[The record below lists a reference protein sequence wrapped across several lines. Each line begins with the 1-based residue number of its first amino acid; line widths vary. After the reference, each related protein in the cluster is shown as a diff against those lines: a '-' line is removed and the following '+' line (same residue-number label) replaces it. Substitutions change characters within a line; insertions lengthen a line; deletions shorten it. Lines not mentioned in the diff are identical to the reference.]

1 MCGRFVMAIPASK
14 LREMFKAE
22 NIPLLKARYNISP
35 GQDAAVLFD
44 DRTMGTATWGFA
56 RSAAMSGKQSALQF
70 NSRVETFIKTLAGG
84 SNATRHGQPCL
95 VPASGFYEFTAAT
108 SGRLKQPWYFT
119 LKDNE
124 PMAMAGIVKRMTS
137 DSATDVRFAF
147 SILTT
152 EANDCVRAYHQRM
165 PVILPPDAYDRWLT
179 HSFSAMKRNTPALD
193 GISDLLKPFD
203 SSRMS
208 VRPVSNQV
216 NNSRN
221 DSPDLIEIIE
231 LKQPSPGLFD

>member
-1 MCGRFVMAIPASK
+1 MCGRFAMAIPASR

-35 GQDAAVLFD
+35 GQDAAILFN
-44 DRTMGTATWGFA
+44 DRTVGTATWGFA

-70 NSRVETFIKTLAGG
+70 NSRVETFIKTLAG
-84 SNATRHGQPCL
+84 SSDATRFGQPCL
-95 VPASGFYEFTAAT
+95 VPASGFYEFTAAA
-108 SGRLKQPWYFT
+108 SGRIKQPWYIT
-119 LKDNE
+119 LKDHE
-124 PMAMAGIVKRMTS
+124 PMAMAGIVKRLTS
-137 DSATDVRFAF
+137 GSANAIRFAF

-179 HSFSAMKRNTPALD
+179 LPFPAMKQNTPALD
-193 GISDLLKPFD
+193 GISDLLKPYD
-203 SSRMS
+203 PSRMS

-216 NNSRN
+216 NNSKN
-221 DSPDLIEIIE
+221 DSPDLIEFVE
-231 LKQPSPGLFD
+231 FKPPSPGLFD